1 MPPSAHRFS
10 NKPLSKRAQRQ
21 LATKPNY
28 CEGNSSEEE
37 IVEEYDNMMQNTF
50 HIGVETENGRESS
63 KKFKEKEENARI
75 SIDDKEIENFE
86 EFHEPATHD
95 NSNKKG
101 RRGEILDKLKK
112 LNNEFYFKKEE
123 IYKENLDQIDLDIKA
138 MREGIHPEYEEQLQQ
153 LIEKR
158 EQMLEKARLYR
169 SYRLECV
176 EKMFEAEIKQVE
188 KDYTTEKQGLKEQ
201 MLADIDERKKKI
213 KEEYEGFDVT
223 SDSVI
228 ESSTRYHP
236 QRKLRT
242 RVKEE
247 TEVKVKKTKLSRPTV
262 SVKLHESEINDD
274 LAEIGKVIWFDLI
287 YGIFDIS
294 NN

>member
-274 LAEIGKVIWFDLI
+274 LAEIGKE
-287 YGIFDIS
+287 
-294 NN
+294 